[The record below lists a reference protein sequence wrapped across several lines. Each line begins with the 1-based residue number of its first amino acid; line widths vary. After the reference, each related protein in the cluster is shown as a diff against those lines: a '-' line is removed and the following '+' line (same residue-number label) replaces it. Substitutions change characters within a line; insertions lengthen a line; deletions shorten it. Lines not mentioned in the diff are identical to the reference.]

1 MYPQDPVE
9 SGYFMFS
16 IVAIMCVIVIVD
28 SIKDYIKDVKKNKNK
43 D

>member
-9 SGYFMFS
+9 PGYFMFS
-16 IVAIMCVIVIVD
+16 LVAIMCVIVIVD
-28 SIKDYIKDVKKNKNK
+28 SIKDYIRDVKKNKNK